1 MKKFII
7 ILFAVFF
14 TGCLAGKQV
23 SHTNI
28 KSKCD
33 YYVDDIE
40 RLYTEPFDNI
50 TATGIVCD
58 AKNNKSYIPIKNGL
72 AHGKAEIYYD
82 NGTSLEINFEAGKS
96 NETKTFENGILI
108 SSFNFIQDDE
118 LLISFYRP
126 NGILDYS
133 VYKNGKENTLF
144 REYDT
149 FGNLIKETSYLNGK
163 KNGISKL
170 FYPSGSLKA
179 EVFFTDNKM
188 DGFSKI
194 YYESGALNAEIPYKN
209 DKINGTVKEY
219 YENGILKSEAQ
230 YSNHKQHGIQK
241 NYYETG
247 ALKDEIPYKNHK
259 QEGVAKSYYENGA
272 LETEISFK
280 NGEMEGIMNMYN
292 QDGVLDIQITH
303 KNNMRNGPMK
313 KYNSDGSYW
322 ATIIYQNNKAIS
334 GKCANG
340 RKWNN
345 AELSN
350 WENGLSV
357 DCGY

>member
-1 MKKFII
+1 MKKIII
-7 ILFAVFF
+7 ILFAVIF
-14 TGCLAGKQV
+14 TGCFANKQI
-23 SHTNI
+23 SSKNI
-28 KSKCD
+28 KPKCD
-33 YYVDDIE
+33 YYMDNIE
-40 RLYTEPFDNI
+40 SLETEPFEDI

-82 NGTSLEINFEAGKS
+82 NGTSLEINFEAGKR

-118 LLISFYRP
+118 VLISFYRP
-126 NGILDYS
+126 NGQLDYNI
-133 VYKNGKENTLF
+133 YFDNKNNMSLKKYD
-144 REYDT
+144 EY
-149 FGNLIKETSYLNGK
+149 GNLNEETLVLNGK
-163 KNGISKL
+163 KDSIYTNY
-170 FYPSGSLKA
+170 YPSGSIKA
-179 EVFFTDNKM
+179 KIFYK
-188 DGFSKI
+188 DGKKDGISKI

-247 ALKDEIPYKNHK
+247 ALKDELPYKNHK

-303 KNNMRNGPMK
+303 KNNMKNGPMK

-357 DCGY
+357 ACGY